1 MDRRFWV
8 GMLKDWG
15 IAIAVAT
22 AVFVGWNLLRP
33 STPRSGQ
40 APDFTLADLDGAFVT
55 LSELQGRVVVL
66 NFWATWCGPC
76 RAEIPEVTAFAHAHP
91 EVTVLGISVDEGLS
105 TKAVGTY
112 AMRLKVGYPV
122 LHDPR
127 GVASDPY
134 RVSVLPTTI
143 VVDAAGDISATHTGA
158 LDRRALERLVFPE

>member
-22 AVFVGWNLLRP
+22 AVFVGWNALRP
-33 STPRSGQ
+33 QPPRSGL
-40 APDFTLADLDGAFVT
+40 APDFTLSDLDGALVT
-55 LSELQGRVVVL
+55 LSDLQGQLVVL

-76 RAEIPEVTAFAHAHP
+76 RAEIPELTAFSREHP
-91 EVTVLGISVDEGLS
+91 DVVVLGISVDEGMS
-105 TKAVGTY
+105 TKGVGAY
-112 AMRLKVGYPV
+112 ATRLKVGYPV

-134 RVSVLPTTI
+134 GVSVLPTTV
-143 VVDAAGDISATHTGA
+143 VVDAQGDIHATHVGA
-158 LDRRALERLVFPE
+158 LDRLSLERLVFD